1 MVCRKEEHDGDED
14 LVDHRDRVADDAEDP
29 RQSERRIRELPG
41 RSSSEEHKPRRYR
54 ISVCV
59 SKKRSQSLT
68 SRATQSC
75 FDAAHERLSSE
86 MARTM
91 IELKS
96 GALPM

>member
-1 MVCRKEEHDGDED
+1 MVRRKEEHDRDED
-14 LVDHRDRVADDAEDP
+14 LVDHRDRVADDAEYL
-29 RQSERRIRELPG
+29 RESERRLRKLPR
-41 RSSSEEHKPRRYR
+41 RSPSEEHKPRRYR

-59 SKKRSQSLT
+59 SKNRSQSLT
-68 SRATQSC
+68 SGATHFR